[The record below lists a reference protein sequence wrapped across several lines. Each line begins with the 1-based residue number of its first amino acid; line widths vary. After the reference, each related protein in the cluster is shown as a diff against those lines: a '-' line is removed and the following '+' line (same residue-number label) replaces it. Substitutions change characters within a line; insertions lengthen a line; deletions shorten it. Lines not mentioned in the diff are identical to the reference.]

1 MKKKLSV
8 RDEVTK
14 TIKEHGA
21 LTPIEIIK
29 KIDRPKAQIYTAIS
43 KLKGYGYLTR
53 LDDGTYVLADPI
65 VKKVEAMNTENR
77 LAAARAE
84 IDNLQNQLQQLTIK
98 YYDTAAVLKYLE
110 SKLSI
115 TRK

>member
-1 MKKKLSV
+1 MKKKLSAQ
-8 RDEVTK
+8 DE
-14 TIKEHGA
+14 IA
-21 LTPIEIIK
+21 NL
-29 KIDRPKAQIYTAIS
+29 
-43 KLKGYGYLTR
+43 
-53 LDDGTYVLADPI
+53 
-65 VKKVEAMNTENR
+65 ENR
-77 LAAARAE
+77 LAKARAE